1 MKIASVEITNI
12 KGIERAEFPLGSF
25 TVISGRNASGKSSI
39 QDAIAAVFEGGHDP
53 SLIRL
58 GTEKGVVIL
67 TLDNGTRIRKVI
79 TPKNSTL
86 DIVTED
92 GLKVS
97 KPAAFVEKLATGF
110 AYDPIAFLHADEKKR
125 LQFLLEAMPIEFL
138 PDEVSAITGKPMS
151 KALGIEELNQLRQGI
166 YDQRRNVNVEMKE
179 LDGSIAS
186 MSKALPPS
194 DGEDWPAKVAA
205 LSERKT
211 KLTVEIEKVRGNLK
225 AELSD
230 AIAEH
235 DRARGAAISQAQE
248 IYTAAV
254 KAAENAFQSAKDELA
269 ALAKQAEDEQ
279 LAEINAEL
287 QTVAGEL
294 ATAKQKQ
301 REQDR
306 SIEAREQIKR
316 FQDRSFEKQRI
327 VNQLTAQLEKLDE
340 LKKRVLSDAAIPGVE
355 IVNGKIMVGGVE
367 LDQLNTQ
374 AQYFLAFQIAS
385 LKQGDLGFMVCDN
398 TEAIVGDEWNEFKA
412 AAAECGFQVLVARA
426 EPDKP
431 LTIEADGEAVLK

>member
-1 MKIASVEITNI
+1 MKIASVSIENI

-58 GTEKGVVIL
+58 GTDRGVVIL

-166 YDQRRNVNVEMKE
+166 YDERRVENVAMKE
-179 LDGSIAS
+179 LDGSIAA

-194 DGEDWPAKVAA
+194 DGEDWPAKVEALQGKRTDLQKQVYAA
-205 LSERKT
+205 KE
-211 KLTVEIEKVRGNLK
+211 
-225 AELSD
+225 EL
-230 AIAEH
+230 
-235 DRARGAAISQAQE
+235 G
-248 IYTAAV
+248 
-254 KAAENAFQSAKDELA
+254 K
-269 ALAKQAEDEQ
+269 Q
-279 LAEINAEL
+279 LAEALADAAKARDEAIAAARERYEDARQQLEAAHAAALEEETAGINAEL

-294 ATAKQKQ
+294 ATAEQKQ

-385 LKQGDLGFMVCDN
+385 LKQGELGFMVCDN